1 MSASNLAK
9 TPPTVSL
16 ALGSGAARGLAHI
29 GVIRWLESNGF
40 AIRTVAGAS
49 MGALVGGIYA
59 AGQLDAFESWVR
71 ALRQSDVLR
80 LLDFAWHASGLFKG
94 ERVIDTLKDLIGNR
108 NIEDLPIAF
117 TAVAT
122 DVEAEKEVWLNR
134 GPLFDAIRASIAVPT
149 VFTPFE
155 INGRRLLDGGLV
167 NPVPIAP
174 TLRDGND
181 LTIAVDVAGARE
193 SSPTMPVPPPSSL
206 PEGVTATFLPQPA
219 AALAGYHRRIIAFID
234 DVQSKLGV
242 QPSDQL
248 GLADVIQG
256 SFETMQGIVSRFK
269 LAAYTPD
276 GIVTIPRDAARAFE
290 FHRAAEL
297 IDRGWREAEHSL
309 AHLIRTPPGDG

>member
-1 MSASNLAK
+1 MK
-9 TPPTVSL
+9 RQPTVSL

-71 ALRQSDVLR
+71 ALRQTDVLR

-94 ERVIDTLKDLIGNR
+94 ERVIDTLKGLIGNR
-108 NIEDLPIAF
+108 SIEDLPIAF

-134 GPLFDAIRASIAVPT
+134 GPLFDAVRASIAVPT

-181 LTIAVDVAGARE
+181 LTIAVDVAGPRE
-193 SSPTMPVPPPSSL
+193 SSPSTPAPPPSSL
-206 PEGVTATFLPQPA
+206 SEDLTATWLPQPA
-219 AALAGYHRRIIAFID
+219 AALAGYHRRIIAFVD

-309 AHLIRTPPGDG
+309 AHLIRTPPGAG

>member
-1 MSASNLAK
+1 MN

-16 ALGSGAARGLAHI
+16 VLGSGGARGLAHI

-40 AIRTVAGAS
+40 AIRSVAGAS
-49 MGALVGGIYA
+49 MGALIGGIYA
-59 AGQLDAFESWVR
+59 AGELDAYESWAR

-80 LLDFAWHASGLFKG
+80 LLDIAWHPSGLFKG
-94 ERVIDTLKDLIGNR
+94 ERVIETLRGLIGER

-122 DVEAEKEVWLNR
+122 DVELEKEVWLNR

-149 VFTPFE
+149 VFTPCE

-174 TLRDGND
+174 TLGDGTD
-181 LTIAVDVAGARE
+181 LTIAVDVAGPRE
-193 SSPTMPVPPPSSL
+193 SASS
-206 PEGVTATFLPQPA
+206 QPA
-219 AALAGYHRRIIAFID
+219 VQPLPPVNPAWLGQSAGVLSGYHRRIIAFID
-234 DVQSKLGV
+234 ELQGKLGV
-242 QPSDQL
+242 QPTDQWGL
-248 GLADVIQG
+248 GDVIQG

-276 GIVTIPRDAARAFE
+276 AIVTIPRDAARAFE

-297 IDRGWREAEHSL
+297 IDRGWREADLSL
-309 AHLIRTPPGDG
+309 ARLIRMPADSR